1 MDYIAHIRESDEK
14 IQPLK
19 THLLESKEL
28 AERFGEKLG
37 LKYVAGLC
45 GLLHDIGKFNP
56 DFQQYIYDAVFDSEN
71 MTYKRGEID
80 HSTAGG
86 KLIFELLHQDNNT
99 PHEKL
104 LAEIASNAI
113 ISHHSDLKDY
123 LSTERESPFLSRVL
137 KKEIPNYE
145 LVKERFFEDVITI
158 SELQSYIQN
167 ATEELKQL
175 PPNYKTTVFITKY
188 VFSCLIDADRTN
200 TRDFESGK
208 TSNNLEEHSPLFI
221 EYYHSLMNH
230 LENFKENG
238 KQTPINQLRENM
250 SEQCEVFASKPSGIY
265 TLSIPTGGG
274 KTLASFRYALKH
286 SLEYQK
292 QRIIYIVPYTTIIE
306 QNANEIR
313 NILKDD
319 EHILEHHSN
328 VIEDNGK
335 HNEYGA
341 LEDGYIDKKQKLQL
355 AKDNWGS
362 PIIFTTLVQFLNV
375 FYSKGNRNT
384 RRLHNLANSVIIF
397 DEVQKVPAKCISLFN
412 EAVNFLER
420 DAHSSVILCTA
431 TQPTLENV
439 PHSIHMKE
447 EIIQNLD
454 EVSDAFKRVNI
465 IDKSEKPMTNQT
477 IADWI
482 IEDSDQ
488 LGSTLV
494 ILNTKSVVK
503 ELYELLKESNIPVYH
518 LSTSMCAA
526 HRKESLETIRVNL
539 DKQEPFV
546 CVTTQLI
553 EAGVDVSF
561 DCVIRSVAGLDSI
574 AQAAGRCN
582 RHGKHQIKPVY
593 VIQHAQEKLSRLKE
607 IKVGKEASTP
617 LLAMY
622 RKKPEKYNHS
632 LLSQTAIKEYFT
644 HFYKKNEEDLTFFVP
659 KIQKHLFCILLKQRQ
674 DEVKSYQSKTSASYP
689 LFLRTALDTV
699 AKYFH
704 VIEDN
709 TTSLIVPYGKGKE
722 IIAELN
728 GNQQIDELSSLLKLA
743 QQYSIQVY
751 PQVFQELVNEQAL
764 VSHFDGMIYELK
776 DNFYDKEY
784 GLDLRG
790 NSQFDDLLF

>member
-1 MDYIAHIRESDEK
+1 MNHIAHIRESDKE
-14 IQPLK
+14 IQLLK
-19 THLLESKEL
+19 THLMESKQIAEL
-28 AERFGEKLG
+28 LGSKLN

-45 GLLHDIGKFNP
+45 GLLHDIGKYNP
-56 DFQQYIYDAVFDSEN
+56 DFQTYIYEAVFHPDEN
-71 MTYKRGEID
+71 IYKRGEID

-86 KLIFELLHQDNNT
+86 KLIFELLHQKKNT
-99 PHEKL
+99 PYEKL
-104 LAEIASNAI
+104 LAEIVGNAI
-113 ISHHSDLKDY
+113 ISHHSNLKDY
-123 LSTERESPFLSRVL
+123 LSTERGESPFLSRVL
-137 KKEIPNYE
+137 REIPNYDMI
-145 LVKERFFEDVITI
+145 KESFFEDVISF

-167 ATEELKQL
+167 AVKEIKQL
-175 PPNYKTTVFITKY
+175 PLNYKTSVFITKY
-188 VFSCLIDADRTN
+188 IFSCLIDADRTN
-200 TRDFESGK
+200 TR
-208 TSNNLEEHSPLFI
+208 
-221 EYYHSLMNH
+221 
-230 LENFKENG
+230 NFENG
-238 KQTPINQLRENM
+238 KPDKTTVEHSDFFYNYYNSLMQHLDQLKNNGKRTPINALREKM
-250 SEQCEVFASKPSGIY
+250 SQECEDFASKPSDIY

-313 NILKDD
+313 NILNDD

-328 VIEDNGK
+328 VIEQTE
-335 HNEYGA
+335 NEYDA
-341 LEDGYIDKKQKLQL
+341 IDDGYIAKKQKLKL
-355 AKDNWGS
+355 AKDNWDS

-375 FYSKGNRNT
+375 FYAKGNRNT
-384 RRLHNLANSVIIF
+384 RRLHNLANAVIIF
-397 DEVQKVPAKCISLFN
+397 DEVQKVPTKCVSLFN
-412 EAVNFLER
+412 EAVNFLKR

-439 PHSIHMKE
+439 SHPIQIKE

-454 EVSDAFKRVNI
+454 EVADAFKRVDI
-465 IDKSEKPMTNQT
+465 IDKSENPMTNQN

-482 IEDSDQ
+482 IEDINQ

-503 ELYELLKESNIPVYH
+503 ELYELLKNSNIPVYH

-526 HRKESLETIRVNL
+526 HRKESLETIRAKLNE
-539 DKQEPFV
+539 QEPFV

-582 RHGKHQIKPVY
+582 RNGKYQTKPVY
-593 VIQHAQEKLSRLKE
+593 IIQHAQEKLSRLKE
-607 IKVGKEASTP
+607 IKFGKEASAP

-622 RKKPEKYNHS
+622 RKKPERYNHS
-632 LLSQTAIKEYFT
+632 LLSQKAMKEYFIN
-644 HFYKKNEEDLTFFVP
+644 YYQKNEADLTFFVP
-659 KIQKHLFCILLKQRQ
+659 KIERHLFKISLEQRP
-674 DEVKSYQSKTSASYP
+674 DEVKSYKSKTSASYP
-689 LFLRTALDTV
+689 LLLKSALDTT
-699 AKYFH
+699 AKYFQ
-704 VIEDN
+704 VIDDN
-709 TTSLIVPYGKGKE
+709 TTSLIVPYDRGKD

-728 GNQQIDELSSLLKLA
+728 SNQQIDKLSVLLKSA

-751 PQVFQELVNEQAL
+751 PQVFQELVKEQAL

-776 DNFYDKEY
+776 DGFYDEEY
-784 GLDLRG
+784 GLDLQG
-790 NSQFDDLLF
+790 NSQLEDLFF